1 VFERVLAQ
9 MRAKVRA
16 REYVLTTHAEDEMDA
31 DGLSIFD
38 VESAVLTGVIVERQV
53 DQGSRERKYVV
64 RGRPLEGSGSVGV
77 VAKIGPTGQL
87 VVLTVY
93 IW

>member
-1 VFERVLAQ
+1 MQ
-9 MRAKVRA
+9 AKVRA
-16 REYVLTTHAEDEMDA
+16 RTYVLTTHAEEEMDA
-31 DGLSIFD
+31 DGLSVFD
-38 VESAVLTGVIVERQV
+38 VESAILSGVIVERQF
-53 DQGSRERKYVV
+53 DQGSRDRKYVL
-64 RGRPLEGSGSVGV
+64 RGRPLEGPGSVGV